1 MTTNYNSA
9 PPPAGATHSPGT
21 APAPARNLDSLALW
35 VMGGGAGVF
44 LGSLL
49 PFVTVNLDGFFS
61 VNVIS
66 PGARV
71 LSALF
76 GLVLVALGAVMRFGP
91 PDLRRGVSIAA
102 LAGGAAGTL
111 GYAGFMLLGL
121 HGISE
126 GGSLGLPVQITYSPS
141 IGIILALA
149 GCIAAAVA
157 ALNTVRSFIR
167 PAA

>member
-1 MTTNYNSA
+1 MNTNFNSA
-9 PPPAGATHSPGT
+9 PPPAGAAHSAT
-21 APAPARNLDSLALW
+21 APAPARDLGPLTLW

-91 PDLRRGVSIAA
+91 PDVRRGVSIAA